1 LRSDGI
7 AARCDGLVKTYR
19 TATGEVRAL
28 RGISTVFRQGVL
40 TAVVGPSG
48 SGKSSLLRL
57 LCGLDR
63 PTRGSI
69 HVEGTAVHH
78 ASGRTLRSLRRH
90 TIGYV
95 FQRPSDNFLPYLT
108 VEEHLRRSAREDIDV
123 DDIVD
128 RLGIRHRLGH
138 LPGQLSGGEQ
148 QRAAIA
154 QVLVAGAGIVVADE
168 PTAELD
174 EASDRSLLETIATL
188 EVVTFILAT
197 HDPNVWR
204 HATDVIELDH
214 GRLRER
220 SRPRLATDDAA
231 ALDVEGWE
239 PPTLPVLFE
248 VDGVSKSYRRGN
260 EIVHAVREA
269 TLPVHEAEV
278 VALVGRSGSGKTT
291 LLNLIGGWED
301 PDEGV
306 IRWTLPPAGQMPRWD
321 EVAMLPQRLG
331 LVDELTVRANVEFPA
346 RMAGRLAAVTER
358 VEQLLEDLGLTELE
372 DRFPR
377 ETSVGEQQRTALARA
392 LVLSP
397 RLVLADEPTGHQDE
411 GWGSAVFDALRAA
424 AADGT
429 TCLVATHDPD
439 VTRHCDRVVAMADGR
454 VLADADR

>member
-1 LRSDGI
+1 LRNDGI

-19 TATGEVRAL
+19 TATSEVRAL
-28 RGISTVFRQGVL
+28 RGISTEFRQGVL

-69 HVEGTAVHH
+69 HVEGTPVHH
-78 ASGRTLRSLRRH
+78 ASGRTLRSLRRN

-95 FQRPSDNFLPYLT
+95 FQRPSDNFLPYLS
-108 VEEHLRRSAREDIDV
+108 VEDHLRRSAGEDIDV

-128 RLGIRHRLGH
+128 RLGIRHRLSH

-154 QVLVAGAGIVVADE
+154 QVLVSGAGIVVADE

-214 GRLRER
+214 GRLRDR
-220 SRPRLATDDAA
+220 TRIRPVADDVAG
-231 ALDVEGWE
+231 LDVEGWE
-239 PPTLPVLFE
+239 PPVLPVLVE
-248 VDGVSKSYRRGN
+248 VRGVSKSYRRGN
-260 EIVHAVREA
+260 EVVHAVRDA
-269 TLPVHEAEV
+269 SLPIHEGEV

-301 PDEGV
+301 PDEGE
-306 IRWTLPPAGQMPRWD
+306 IQWASPPAGPVARWD
-321 EVAMLPQRLG
+321 EMAMLPQRLG
-331 LVDELTVRANVEFPA
+331 LIDELTVRANVEFPA
-346 RMAGRLAAVTER
+346 RMAGRLDGATER
-358 VEQLLEDLGLTELE
+358 VDRLLEDLGLTELE
-372 DRFPR
+372 ERFPL
-377 ETSVGEQQRTALARA
+377 ETSVGEQQRTALARS

-411 GWGSAVFDALRAA
+411 GWGGAVFDALRTA

-454 VLADADR
+454 VLADDD

>member
-1 LRSDGI
+1 LRSDGV

-28 RGISTVFRQGVL
+28 RGVTTEFRRGVL

-63 PTRGSI
+63 PTMGSV
-69 HVEGTAVHH
+69 HVEATPVHR
-78 ASGRTLRSLRRH
+78 ASGRSLRALRRQ

-95 FQRPSDNFLPYLT
+95 FQRPSDNFFPYLS
-108 VEEHLRRSAREDIDV
+108 VEDHLRRSAREDIDV
-123 DDIVD
+123 DEVVD

-138 LPGQLSGGEQ
+138 LPGELSGGEQ

-154 QVLVAGAGIVVADE
+154 QVLVGGAGIVVADE

-174 EASDRSLLETIATL
+174 EASDRSLLDTIASL
-188 EVVTFILAT
+188 DVVTFILAT
-197 HDPNVWR
+197 HDPTVWR
-204 HATDVIELDH
+204 HAQDVIELDH

-220 SRPRLATDDAA
+220 TRTRPAA
-231 ALDVEGWE
+231 GDGPVYGLDPSGWE
-239 PPTLPVLFE
+239 PPPLPPLFE
-248 VDGVSKSYRRGN
+248 VRGVSKSYRRGG
-260 EIVHAVREA
+260 EVVHAVRDA
-269 TLPVHEAEV
+269 SMAVHEGEL

-291 LLNLIGGWED
+291 LLNMIGAWED
-301 PDEGV
+301 PDEGH
-306 IRWTLPPAGQMPRWD
+306 IAWATPPAGPVPRWKD
-321 EVAMLPQRLG
+321 VAMLPQRLG
-331 LVDELTVRANVEFPA
+331 LVDELSVRANVEYPA
-346 RMAGRLAAVTER
+346 RVAGRLEETTDR
-358 VEQLLEDLGLTELE
+358 VDRLLEDLGLVELQE
-372 DRFPR
+372 RYPS

-392 LVLSP
+392 LALSP

-411 GWGSAVFDALRAA
+411 GWGTAMFEALRGAA
-424 AADGT
+424 AEGS

-454 VLADADR
+454 VLGD